1 MQKKIYIEG
10 TMAPQGQL
18 EGKVA
23 MSEIQKENKY
33 ENLHW
38 KVGWHSRSQ
47 KQIWKKNN
55 IKQILS

>member
-1 MQKKIYIEG
+1 
-10 TMAPQGQL
+10 MAPQGQL

-38 KVGWHSRSQ
+38 KVGWHSRFQ